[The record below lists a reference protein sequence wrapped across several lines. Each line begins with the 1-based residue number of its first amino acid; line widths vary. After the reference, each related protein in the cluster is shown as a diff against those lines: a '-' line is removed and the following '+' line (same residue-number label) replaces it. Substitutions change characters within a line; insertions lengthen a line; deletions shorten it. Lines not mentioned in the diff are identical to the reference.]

1 MNQERSNV
9 IQITQS
15 TKNRKSPKISFYSP
29 RRIHLNPSALK
40 ALDNP
45 SYIQIMWDYANYEFS
60 IVKCGRDD
68 PSAIEIPRYCLKSNG
83 FSFSDSAFE
92 PIFESRQMTEN
103 YTFIAQ
109 MNPRTNE
116 LFVILSDE
124 NKEKFKQNKKTKLR
138 SGVKGSLRALPAG
151 FQNVSTLAMNRK

>member
-1 MNQERSNV
+1 MYQGHTDIISFDRISKKE
-9 IQITQS
+9 
-15 TKNRKSPKISFYSP
+15 TKPKMGQDPKICFYSP

-45 SYIQIMWDYANYEFS
+45 SYIQIMWDHANYEFS
-60 IVKCGRDD
+60 IAKCGRDD
-68 PSAIEIPRYCLKSNG
+68 PSAIEVPRYCLKSNG
-83 FSFSDSAFE
+83 FSFSNSALE

-116 LFVILSDE
+116 LFVILSDA
-124 NKEKFKQNKKTKLR
+124 NKEKFKIKSHLKSKH
-138 SGVKGSLRALPAG
+138 KAAH
-151 FQNVSTLAMNRK
+151 

>member
-1 MNQERSNV
+1 MLQTERITYMYQGHTDIISFDRISKKETKPKMGQE
-9 IQITQS
+9 
-15 TKNRKSPKISFYSP
+15 PKICFYSP

-45 SYIQIMWDYANYEFS
+45 SYIQIMWDHANYEFS
-60 IVKCGRDD
+60 IAKCGRDD
-68 PSAIEIPRYCLKSNG
+68 PSAIEVPRYCLKSNG
-83 FSFSDSAFE
+83 FSFSNSALE

-116 LFVILSDE
+116 LFVILSDA
-124 NKEKFKQNKKTKLR
+124 NKEKFKIKSHLKSKH
-138 SGVKGSLRALPAG
+138 KAAH
-151 FQNVSTLAMNRK
+151 